1 MSVLQ
6 TMLYIRII
14 EIEWD
19 LTFCS
24 WDEVTLWTD
33 IFTRTLFD
41 ELYIKIQFV
50 NVNEILHNDS

>member
-1 MSVLQ
+1 MRL
-6 TMLYIRII
+6 
-14 EIEWD
+14 

-24 WDEVTLWTD
+24 TDEVTLRTD
-33 IFTRTLFD
+33 IVARILFD